1 MGLIALSVAAV
12 VFLVE
17 LHEAINRPRR
27 AQKS

>member
-17 LHEAINRPRR
+17 LHEVINRPRS
-27 AQKS
+27 QKS